1 MRNSWDSSEAE
12 FGSELESFR
21 AGLNRMEYRKQFQ
34 EKDKMVRFHQILT
47 PFTDHARCT
56 TRDTLHTPISR
67 KMLCYIGI
75 LS

>member
-34 EKDKMVRFHQILT
+34 EKDKMVRFHHSYTIHGSRALH
-47 PFTDHARCT
+47 DSRHA
-56 TRDTLHTPISR
+56 TPISR